1 MYEGRIV
8 SKLCTIVVLY
18 GCTFVYRTHT
28 LGIQNTFGCAAYL
41 GHGAK
46 VGYTLYLGN
55 TIFIWLGFRG
65 FDILGV
71 HFSFKV

>member
-1 MYEGRIV
+1 MDV
-8 SKLCTIVVLY
+8 H
-18 GCTFVYRTHT
+18 FVYRTHT

-46 VGYTLYLGN
+46 VGYTLYLARH